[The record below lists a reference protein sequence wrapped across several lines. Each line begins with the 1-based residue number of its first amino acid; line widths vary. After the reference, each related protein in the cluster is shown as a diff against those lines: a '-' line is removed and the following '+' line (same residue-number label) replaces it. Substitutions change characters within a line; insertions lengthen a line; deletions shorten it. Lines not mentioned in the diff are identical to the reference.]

1 MKVFVVY
8 GHDTQSREQLEL
20 ILHKLELEPFVLAN
34 TSGNGMTI
42 IEALEEEIVKDSDD
56 KCKFGIVLLTP
67 DDIGYSQKRW

>member
-1 MKVFVVY
+1 M
-8 GHDTQSREQLEL
+8 
-20 ILHKLELEPFVLAN
+20 LAN

-67 DDIGYSQKRW
+67 DDIGYSKKDGEKGAEPRARQKCCF